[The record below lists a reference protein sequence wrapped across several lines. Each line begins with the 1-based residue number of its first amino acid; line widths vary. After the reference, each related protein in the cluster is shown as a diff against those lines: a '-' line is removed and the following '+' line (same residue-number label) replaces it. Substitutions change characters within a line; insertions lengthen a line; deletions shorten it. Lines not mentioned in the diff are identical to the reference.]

1 MPRSTR
7 RQVAPVRV
15 VIRRLRGYLWT
26 MKWVSNSII
35 ALGAV
40 SLLAAGLYLT
50 LEDRTGSAAT
60 ALSFG
65 FLLVVMLLLAKFRR
79 FKGFG
84 FEAEMWEEK
93 QAEAENL
100 IERLKALSKSMV
112 QQMAADSANIGLM
125 NLGTTLTIRHFEE
138 NLARLRAILRQVDP
152 DTSQDSTL
160 FEPLV
165 TRIVRAGGSQ
175 AAQLADQALADEI
188 ARLENAQP
196 GETNRED
203 SACRIAKLKELQQAH
218 LLRRAWTSEPNYIEN
233 LLRLVGDAPLPA
245 AESSILTRRLKV
257 MKEELDFFSNNLAFR
272 RTRSDPD
279 YPWR

>member
-1 MPRSTR
+1 MYAAALFARRGSTVGLVPSDRPDHSTAAKLLPRSTR

-112 QQMAADSANIGLM
+112 QQMAA
-125 NLGTTLTIRHFEE
+125 TLR
-138 NLARLRAILRQVDP
+138 
-152 DTSQDSTL
+152 TSVL
-160 FEPLV
+160 
-165 TRIVRAGGSQ
+165 
-175 AAQLADQALADEI
+175 
-188 ARLENAQP
+188 
-196 GETNRED
+196 
-203 SACRIAKLKELQQAH
+203 
-218 LLRRAWTSEPNYIEN
+218 
-233 LLRLVGDAPLPA
+233 
-245 AESSILTRRLKV
+245 
-257 MKEELDFFSNNLAFR
+257 
-272 RTRSDPD
+272 
-279 YPWR
+279 